1 MNRLREL
8 RKMSGLTQRE
18 LGRRVGIEH
27 SRISL
32 AENRLVELSDEEQG
46 KIMRTIAQVFEANAN
61 RVRSVLRDETRIAAS
76 A

>member
-8 RKMSGLTQRE
+8 RKMTGLTQRE
-18 LGRRVGIEH
+18 LGRLVGIEH

-32 AENRLVELSDEEQG
+32 AENKLIELSDTEQN
-46 KIMRTIAQVFEANAN
+46 KIMRTIAQVFEANASQ
-61 RVRSVLRDETRIAAS
+61 VRSVLGEEPRAAAS